1 MDFKIPKFRST
12 HRLVLWMRNNWV
24 HIRKDETNRARLPAE
39 REEVFFTSKE
49 DPTAIASNLAEYA
62 LRTGRLEEKFEQ
74 LLKVCAG
81 ATLRYLNIMK
91 HIEEPIS
98 EDLLDSLKG
107 KSPQLMSWAKTT
119 GERLPTHLE
128 DSMDD
133 PRYCFTYSKEVLKG
147 RLPSHLESV
156 FFKDAYIASRYA
168 FEVIR
173 GFSSVRLPEELH
185 NFMVMKSFEE
195 PDNKYVKS
203 YIEASE
209 NDPSKTGNITVKGS

>member
-12 HRLVLWMRNNWV
+12 TRLALWMRNNWT
-24 HIRKDETNRARLPAE
+24 HLRQPETNRSRLPAE

-49 DPTAIASNLAEYA
+49 NPSVIACNLAEYA

-74 LLKVCAG
+74 LLKADAG
-81 ATLRYLNIMK
+81 ATLRYLNTMK
-91 HIEEPIS
+91 HFEETIS

-107 KSPQLMSWAKTT
+107 KSPQLLSWAKTT
-119 GERLPTHLE
+119 GRLPTHLE

-133 PRYCFTYSKEVLKG
+133 PRFCFTYSKEVLKG

-156 FFKDAYIASRYA
+156 FFKDSYIASRYA

-185 NFMVMKSFEE
+185 NFMVMKSFEDPE
-195 PDNKYVKS
+195 NKYVKS

>member
-24 HIRKDETNRARLPAE
+24 HIRQDQTNRARLPAE

-49 DPTAIASNLAEYA
+49 NPMAIASNLAEYA
-62 LRTGRLEEKFEQ
+62 LRTGKLEEKFEQ
-74 LLKVCAG
+74 LLKVCPG
-81 ATLRYLNIMK
+81 ATLKYLNIMNRE
-91 HIEEPIS
+91 EEPIS

-107 KSPQLMSWAKTT
+107 KSPQLLSWAKTS
-119 GERLPTHLE
+119 GRLPTHLE

-133 PRYCFTYSKEVLKG
+133 PRYCFAYSKEVLKG

-156 FFKDAYIASRYA
+156 FFKDSYIASRYA

-185 NFMVMKSFEE
+185 NFMVMKSFEDPE
-195 PDNKYVKS
+195 NKHVKS

-209 NDPSKTGNITVKGS
+209 NDPSKTGNLTVKS